1 MKNSM
6 EILSMKKNEEALKA
20 ESNLAASNFK
30 KDKNST
36 NKDQLN
42 T

>member
-1 MKNSM
+1 
-6 EILSMKKNEEALKA
+6 MKKNEEAQKA

-30 KDKNST
+30 KDKNNT
-36 NKDQLN
+36 NKEQPN